1 MHNNMTNLNYL
12 HDAIVKGN
20 LELSVE
26 TTKSAI
32 AEGIDPQSIIRDYM
46 IPAMDKIGGM
56 FENCEAF
63 VPELLMAARAMKG
76 SLAILQPLL
85 TASGIE
91 SKGKVI
97 IGTVKGDLHDI
108 GKNIVGSML
117 EGAGFQVI
125 NLGNDVS
132 PEKFIEAINTHK
144 PQIVAMSALLTTT
157 MTSMEKTIIAIREAG
172 LRDKVRIMIGG
183 APVSSNYSDKIG
195 ADGYSDNANSAVK
208 LARALIG

>member
-1 MHNNMTNLNYL
+1 MTDLNNLY
-12 HDAIVKGN
+12 DAIVNGN
-20 LELSVE
+20 LELSIK
-26 TTKSAI
+26 TTKA
-32 AEGIDPQSIIRDYM
+32 ALDEGFDPQTIISDFM

-56 FENCEAF
+56 FENSDVF

-76 SLAILQPLL
+76 SLGLVQPLL
-85 TASGIE
+85 TAKGAE

-97 IGTVKGDLHDI
+97 IGTVQGDLHDI

-132 PEKFIEAINTHK
+132 PQKFIDAIRTHN

-157 MTSMEKTIIAIREAG
+157 MTAMEKVVIEIQDAG
-172 LRDKVRIMIGG
+172 LRDKVKIMIGG
-183 APVSSNYSDKIG
+183 APVTTNFSDKID
-195 ADGYSDNANSAVK
+195 ADGYSDNANGAVK
-208 LARALIG
+208 LARQLVN

>member
-1 MHNNMTNLNYL
+1 MTNLNNL
-12 HDAIVKGN
+12 FDAIVKGN
-20 LELSVE
+20 LDLSIE

-32 AEGIDPQSIIRDYM
+32 AEGVDPQAIIRDYM

-76 SLAILQPLL
+76 SLGLLQPLL
-85 TASGIE
+85 TASGAE
-91 SKGKVI
+91 SKGKI
-97 IGTVKGDLHDI
+97 LIGTVQGDLHDI

-132 PEKFIEAINTHK
+132 PQKFVEAIKTHDAR
-144 PQIVAMSALLTTT
+144 IVAMSALLTTT
-157 MTSMEKTIIAIREAG
+157 MTSMETTVNAIREAG
-172 LRDKVRIMIGG
+172 LRDKVKIMIGG
-183 APVSSNYSDKIG
+183 APVSEKFSEKIG
-195 ADGYSDNANSAVK
+195 ADGYSDNANGAVK
-208 LARALIG
+208 LARVLAG

>member
-1 MHNNMTNLNYL
+1 MTDLKNLY
-12 HDAIVKGN
+12 DAIVKGN

-26 TTKSAI
+26 TTKSALV
-32 AEGIDPQSIIRDYM
+32 GGTDPQTIIKDYM

-76 SLAILQPLL
+76 SLGLIQPLL
-85 TASGIE
+85 TASGAKSE
-91 SKGKVI
+91 GKVI

-132 PEKFIEAINTHK
+132 PQKFIDAIKTHNA
-144 PQIVAMSALLTTT
+144 QIVAMSALLTTT
-157 MTSMEKTIIAIREAG
+157 MTSMETTINAIREAG
-172 LRDKVRIMIGG
+172 LRDKVKIMIGG

-195 ADGYSDNANSAVK
+195 ADGYSDNANGAVK
-208 LARALIG
+208 LARALVS

>member
-1 MHNNMTNLNYL
+1 MTDLKKLYE
-12 HDAIVKGN
+12 AIVGGN
-20 LELSVE
+20 LELAVE
-26 TTKSAI
+26 TTSSAI
-32 AEGIDPQSIIRDYM
+32 AEGVDPQLIIGDYM
-46 IPAMDKIGGM
+46 IPAMDKIGAM

-76 SLAILQPLL
+76 SLRLIQPLL
-85 TASGIE
+85 TATGAQ

-132 PEKFIEAINTHK
+132 PQKFVEAINEYN

-157 MTSMEKTIIAIREAG
+157 MTVMETTIKAIREAG
-172 LRDKVRIMIGG
+172 LRDQVKIMIGG
-183 APVSSNYSDKIG
+183 APVSEIYSQKIG
-195 ADGYSDNANSAVK
+195 ADGYSDNANGAVK
-208 LARALIG
+208 LARLLIK

>member
-1 MHNNMTNLNYL
+1 MTNLNNL
-12 HDAIVKGN
+12 FDAIVKGN
-20 LELSVE
+20 LDLSIE

-32 AEGIDPQSIIRDYM
+32 AEGVDPQAIIRDYM

-76 SLAILQPLL
+76 SLGLLQPLL
-85 TASGIE
+85 TASGAE
-91 SKGKVI
+91 SKGKI
-97 IGTVKGDLHDI
+97 LIGTVQGDLHDI

-132 PEKFIEAINTHK
+132 PQKFVEAIKTHDAR
-144 PQIVAMSALLTTT
+144 IVAMSALLTTT
-157 MTSMEKTIIAIREAG
+157 MTSMETTVNAIREAG
-172 LRDKVRIMIGG
+172 LRDKVKIMIGG
-183 APVSSNYSDKIG
+183 APVSEKFSEKIG
-195 ADGYSDNANSAVK
+195 ADGYSDNANGAVK
-208 LARALIG
+208 LARFLAG